1 MAALLTSSL
10 FPGRERVEGSE
21 IKFRAVCALGWAI
34 HEHLAE
40 LRSVADELPIG
51 LDVLHWI
58 DFIEAEAIDKFT
70 AKHAESWPQR
80 VSADLLALTKKS
92 EVESFPKLVTFL
104 EELAQHVTEPTALDP
119 DAQLSEF
126 NLRGFTLAS
135 QLVGDADWSTDRVR
149 EQWNRPAAQK
159 WSWREDTAGNFQP
172 VTTIQKDEIQL
183 RVNSGDFTVKN
194 ALLFYLT
201 LEFQMMH
208 EYISHLLPVWNSGN
222 ALEEEFLLAVMFL
235 YYRERGPRN
244 GLVSLVREA
253 EERRADRHRN
263 VRQFIR
269 DELAPGQEER
279 LSQLLLELAVLDEE
293 EMIRA
298 EKRHLLALLKRVP
311 LVEDAGLRAAIQSWI
326 AQDGPVTL
334 YGRLQTAL
342 GRSGGAAG

>member
-10 FPGRERVEGSE
+10 FPGKQKVQGSE

-34 HEHLAE
+34 HEHLVE
-40 LRSVADELPIG
+40 LRSLADDLPHG
-51 LDVLHWI
+51 LDALHWI
-58 DFIEAEAIDKFT
+58 DFIEANAIDKFT
-70 AKHAESWPQR
+70 EKHAKSWPQR

-92 EVESFPKLVTFL
+92 EVESFPTLVAFL
-104 EELAQHVTEPTALDP
+104 ERLAQYVTEPKALDP

-126 NLRGFTLAS
+126 NLRGFVLAS

-149 EQWNRPAAQK
+149 EQWKGSVAQK
-159 WSWREDTAGNFQP
+159 WSWCEDTAGNFQP
-172 VTTIQKDEIQL
+172 VTTMQKDEIQL

-293 EMIRA
+293 EMTGA
-298 EKRHLLALLKRVP
+298 EKRHLLALLKKVP
-311 LVEDAGLRAAIQSWI
+311 LAEAAQLRAAIQSWI
-326 AQDGPVTL
+326 AQDGPVAL
-334 YGRLQTAL
+334 HGRLRAAL
-342 GRSGGAAG
+342 GSSARGAG

>member
-1 MAALLTSSL
+1 LAALLVSSL

-21 IKFRAVCALGWAI
+21 VKFRAVCALGWAI

-40 LRSVADELPIG
+40 LRAIANDLPNG
-51 LDVLHWI
+51 LDVVHWI
-58 DFIEAEAIDKFT
+58 DFIEARAIDEFT
-70 AKHAESWPQR
+70 AKHAESWPER
-80 VSADLLALTKKS
+80 VSAALRGLTTKA
-92 EVESFPKLVTFL
+92 EVESFPKLV
-104 EELAQHVTEPTALDP
+104 ELIEQLAKEVTTPKAQDP
-119 DAQLSEF
+119 VFQLAEF
-126 NLRGFTLAS
+126 NSRGFTLAN
-135 QLVGDADWSTDRVR
+135 QLIGDPDWSTDRVR
-149 EQWNRPAAQK
+149 EKWNRPEAQK
-159 WSWREDTAGNFQP
+159 WSFCEDTAGNFQP
-172 VTTIQKDEIQL
+172 VTTMQKDEIQL
-183 RVNSGDFTVKN
+183 RVNSGDFAVKN

-279 LSQLLLELAVLDEE
+279 LCQLLLELAVLDEE
-293 EMIRA
+293 QMIRA
-298 EKRHLLALLKRVP
+298 EKRHLLALLKKVP
-311 LVEDAGLRAAIQSWI
+311 LQEDDQLRAATRSWI
-326 AQDGPVTL
+326 AQDGPVAL
-334 YGRLQTAL
+334 YGRLRTAP
-342 GRSGGAAG
+342 GSG